1 MPNTILCHYQFEAW
15 PTVANS
21 LSTFP
26 YCQEKQ
32 NSGTEG
38 NGHEQKQERA
48 PAKFVPVRWPCTIQ
62 GSFGGCKK

>member
-1 MPNTILCHYQFEAW
+1 MPNTILCLYQFEAW

-38 NGHEQKQERA
+38 NGQEQKQERA
-48 PAKFVPVRWPCTIQ
+48 PAKFVPVR
-62 GSFGGCKK
+62 